1 LRLQVFT
8 EPSHRSR
15 HPLFCK
21 PSVPGYGER
30 VDDFARLIVGLLI
43 ATFAAGGIASA
54 AFKLRYLDLLFAGV
68 PARVV

>member
-1 LRLQVFT
+1 
-8 EPSHRSR
+8 
-15 HPLFCK
+15 
-21 PSVPGYGER
+21 

-54 AFKLRYLDLLFAGV
+54 AFKVRYPDLLFAGKF